1 MPPPRAHS
9 TGAWPNSL
17 LLTQRQ
23 RPPLLK
29 VNSMTANSPCSS
41 SRGGA
46 ARHTVRGLVSIV
58 AFPQGCGHLFVACWS
73 GMKVEVFSVGVG
85 PELFGFTEARHGM
98 VARGDSD
105 RRLCSLRR
113 RSQSRERGR
122 RRCIGAGRPA
132 RKAKRV
138 LQRNRCRRQPR
149 SVDAGQAANFPAA
162 FSTSPASRVSGVVPG
177 RAAKPRASRPA
188 TSTEPRRPLDH
199 AFEEGHQ
206 FRQPGAR
213 AGDRD

>member
-17 LLTQRQ
+17 LLTRRQ

-29 VNSMTANSPCSS
+29 VNSMTANLFAMLILSRRRCSS
-41 SRGGA
+41 RRSRLGQHRGVP
-46 ARHTVRGLVSIV
+46 ARMRTSLRSR
-58 AFPQGCGHLFVACWS
+58 
-73 GMKVEVFSVGVG
+73 GMKVEVSSIGVG
-85 PELFGFTEARHGM
+85 PELFGFSEARHGM
-98 VARGDSD
+98 VAGDSD

-122 RRCIGAGRPA
+122 RRCIGAGRPG

-138 LQRNRCRRQPR
+138 LQRNRCRRRPR

-162 FSTSPASRVSGVVPG
+162 FSTSPASRVSGVVVPG